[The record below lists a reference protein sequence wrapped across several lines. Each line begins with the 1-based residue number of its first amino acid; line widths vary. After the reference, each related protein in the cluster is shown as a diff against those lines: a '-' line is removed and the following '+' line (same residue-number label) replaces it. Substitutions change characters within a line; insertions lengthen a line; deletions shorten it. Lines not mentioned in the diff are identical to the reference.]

1 MKPGSKTY
9 NACRT
14 PPTEGFIE
22 GGQTDAGSHA
32 GKVCVLVGAS
42 NPVGFC
48 LAQSFLETG
57 YRVAVGDLDP
67 SDFSS
72 LTAVSGT
79 NLFPVKVNLNRDVY
93 VNSMVDQVYLRWSR
107 VDILVNIAFRRR
119 ECAEPLSATD
129 LGLDAVSNLIR
140 VTSAFGSR
148 LQGEELAVVNIAW
161 FDEKSLLEA
170 DREAVLQAALRT
182 TTSAMAKKYFDS
194 GLRINAVHTRNAR
207 STSYVQSETLRTLV
221 QAVQFLANPELSG
234 KLTGN
239 VLHIDLKPDD
249 SPFRR

>member
-1 MKPGSKTY
+1 MKPVSQTH
-9 NACRT
+9 NARRT
-14 PPTEGFIE
+14 PPTEGSIE
-22 GGQTDAGSHA
+22 GGQTAAGFHA

-119 ECAEPLSATD
+119 EIADPLSATD

-161 FDEKSLLEA
+161 FDEKTLLEA

-182 TTSAMAKKYFDS
+182 TTSAMAKKYFNL
-194 GLRINAVHTRNAR
+194 GLRINAVHARNAR
-207 STSYVQSETLRTLV
+207 STSCIQSETLRTLV
-221 QAVQFLANPELSG
+221 QAVQFLASSEMSG

-239 VLHIDLKPDD
+239 VLDIDLKPEDI
-249 SPFRR
+249 PFRG

>member
-1 MKPGSKTY
+1 MKPVSQTH
-9 NACRT
+9 NARVST
-14 PPTEGFIE
+14 PTDRFIE
-22 GGQTDAGSHA
+22 RGQTAAGSDA

-57 YRVAVGDLDP
+57 HRVAVGDLDP

-119 ECAEPLSATD
+119 EYADPLSATD
-129 LGLDAVSNLIR
+129 LGLEAVSNLVR

-170 DREAVLQAALRT
+170 DRGAVLQAALRT

-207 STSYVQSETLRTLV
+207 STPCVQSETLRTLI
-221 QAVQFLANPELSG
+221 QAVQFLASPELSG

-239 VLHIDLKPDD
+239 VLDIDLNPDD
-249 SPFRR
+249 SPFRG